1 MTDMKKVQT
10 AVFQKP
16 KDGNYHCG
24 DSYFYIETENEFL
37 CAIADGLGSGEHAK
51 ESSQIVIDIISENI
65 NQPIEKLI
73 KICNEQLFGKRGVV
87 LGVLKLDFRSVIY
100 SFSSIGNIGIVVVD
114 PANQKKRRNI
124 PSSGY
129 LAGYPRKFKV
139 IQEKL
144 QLNMKFIMF
153 SDGITDKDLSE
164 ISVFGENVENII
176 QTFKYRSNPVREDD
190 TTLIAMRYKNTAS

>member
-1 MTDMKKVQT
+1 MKNVQT

-24 DSYFYIETENEFL
+24 DSYFYLETENEFI
-37 CAIADGLGSGEHAK
+37 CAIADGLGSGEYAK
-51 ESSQIVIDIISENI
+51 ESSQIVINIIRENMD
-65 NQPIEKLI
+65 QPIEKII
-73 KICNEQLFGKRGVV
+73 KVCNEQLFGKRGVV
-87 LGVLKLDFRSVIY
+87 LGILKMDFISTVY

-114 PANQKKRRNI
+114 QDKNKKRNI

-139 IQEKL
+139 IEEKL
-144 QLNMKFIMF
+144 KSNMNFVMF

-164 ISVFGENVENII
+164 MSFFGKNVENII
-176 QTFKYRSNPVREDD
+176 ETFKYKSNPVRDDD
-190 TTLIAMRYKNTAS
+190 TTLIAMRYKKSGR

>member
-1 MTDMKKVQT
+1 MKKVQT

-16 KDGNYHCG
+16 KEGKYLCG
-24 DSYFYIETENEFL
+24 DSYFYLETENEFL

-51 ESSQIVIDIISENI
+51 ESSKIVIDIIRENI
-65 NQPIEKLI
+65 NQPIEKII
-73 KICNEQLFGKRGVV
+73 KICNDQLFGKRGVV
-87 LGVLKLDFRSVIY
+87 LGVLKLDFRSVVY

-114 PANQKKRRNI
+114 PDNQKKRNI

-139 IQEKL
+139 IREKL
-144 QLNMKFIMF
+144 QSNMNFIMF
-153 SDGITDKDLSE
+153 SDGVTDKDLSE
-164 ISVFGENVENII
+164 MRVFGEDVENII
-176 QTFKYRSNPVREDD
+176 ETYKYRSNPVRDDD

>member
-1 MTDMKKVQT
+1 VTGMKNVQT
-10 AVFQKP
+10 AVFQRP

-24 DSYFYIETENEFL
+24 DSYFYLETGNEFI
-37 CAIADGLGSGEHAK
+37 CAIADGLGSGEYAK
-51 ESSQIVIDIISENI
+51 ESSQIVINIIRENMD
-65 NQPIEKLI
+65 QPIEKII
-73 KICNEQLFGKRGVV
+73 KMCNEQLFGKRGVV
-87 LGVLKLDFRSVIY
+87 LGILKMDFISTVY

-114 PANQKKRRNI
+114 QDKNKKRNI

-144 QLNMKFIMF
+144 QSNMNFVMF

-164 ISVFGENVENII
+164 MSFFGKNVEDII
-176 QTFKYRSNPVREDD
+176 ETFKYKSNPVRDDD
-190 TTLIAMRYKNTAS
+190 TTLIAMRYKKTKR

>member
-1 MTDMKKVQT
+1 VTGMKNVQT

-24 DSYFYIETENEFL
+24 DSYFYLETENEFI
-37 CAIADGLGSGEHAK
+37 CAIADGLGSGEYAK
-51 ESSQIVIDIISENI
+51 ESSQIVINIIRENMD
-65 NQPIEKLI
+65 QPIEKII
-73 KICNEQLFGKRGVV
+73 KVCNEQLFGKRGVV
-87 LGVLKLDFRSVIY
+87 LGILKMDFISTVY

-114 PANQKKRRNI
+114 QDKNKKRNI

-139 IQEKL
+139 IEEKL
-144 QLNMKFIMF
+144 KSNMNFVMF

-164 ISVFGENVENII
+164 MSFFGKNVENII
-176 QTFKYRSNPVREDD
+176 ETFKYKSNPVRDDD
-190 TTLIAMRYKNTAS
+190 TTLIAMRYKKSGR